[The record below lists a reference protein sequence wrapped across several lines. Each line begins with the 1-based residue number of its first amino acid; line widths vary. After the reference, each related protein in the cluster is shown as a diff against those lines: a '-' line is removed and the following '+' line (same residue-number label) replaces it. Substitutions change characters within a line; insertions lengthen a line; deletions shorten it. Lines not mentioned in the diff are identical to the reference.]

1 LPAIK
6 INDLLRVSNSEEV
19 RAVANFQKLMKQA
32 QKMQE
37 QMMQV
42 QQELATK
49 TVEAT
54 AGGGM
59 VTAVVNGKFELVSLK
74 IEHDVV
80 DPEDVEMLQDLI
92 IAAVNEGIRK
102 AQEMSASEM
111 SKVTGG
117 LNMNIPGLT

>member
-1 LPAIK
+1 
-6 INDLLRVSNSEEV
+6 
-19 RAVANFQKLMKQA
+19 VANFQKLMKQA

-59 VTAVVNGKFELVSLK
+59 VTAVVNGKFEIVSLK
-74 IEHDVV
+74 IEKDVV
-80 DPEDVEMLQDLI
+80 DPEDIEMLQDLI
-92 IAAVNEGIRK
+92 VAAVNEGIRK

-111 SKVTGG
+111 SKITGG